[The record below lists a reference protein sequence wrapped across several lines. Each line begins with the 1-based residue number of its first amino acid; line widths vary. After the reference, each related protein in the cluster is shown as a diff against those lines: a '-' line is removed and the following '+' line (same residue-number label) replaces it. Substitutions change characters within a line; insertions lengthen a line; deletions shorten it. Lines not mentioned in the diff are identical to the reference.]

1 MDGIVAWSSSPGKR
15 DRYLDVCNRISLC
28 ICWPSNQQTKTDEK
42 MMTNHGNM
50 YGPNFTFL
58 GIPAC
63 DLDKP
68 ETYKG
73 ADVIIVGAPI
83 DSGTSHRSGAK
94 FGPQA
99 IRMGDY
105 LPHDGER
112 PHLALRIDGL
122 KALNVFDAGDLLMPP
137 GNLEESLKVLKA
149 ATEKISR
156 AGAIAVVLGGDH
168 SIASADVA
176 GIAEH
181 RGKGKVSMI
190 HFDAHADTGD
200 LQFGA
205 LVGHGTPMRRL
216 IDSGYVRGDRFLQLG
231 LRGYWPD
238 DLTLNWM
245 RDQGMRS
252 YEMTEIHHRG
262 LNTVLDESFAR
273 LTDGCDGVFLS
284 VDIDVVDPGMAPGT
298 GTPEPGGMTSRELL
312 ESVRRICLE
321 LPVVGIDVV
330 EVAPPFDSA
339 DITAILANRVVLEAL
354 SAIAKRRSGE
364 SYSPTRNL
372 LDR

>member
-1 MDGIVAWSSSPGKR
+1 
-15 DRYLDVCNRISLC
+15 
-28 ICWPSNQQTKTDEK
+28 
-42 MMTNHGNM
+42 M

-58 GIPAC
+58 GIPSC
-63 DLDKP
+63 DLEKP

-83 DSGTSHRSGAK
+83 DSGTSHRSGAR

-99 IRMGDY
+99 IRGGDY

-112 PHLALRIDGL
+112 PHLALRVDALQEL
-122 KALNVFDAGDLLMPP
+122 KVFDAGDLLMPP
-137 GNLEESLKVLKA
+137 GDLVSSLKVLEA

-156 AGAIAVVLGGDH
+156 AGAFVVVLGGDH
-168 SIASADVA
+168 SVASADVK
-176 GIAEH
+176 GIANH
-181 RGKGKVSMI
+181 RGKGKISMV
-190 HFDAHADTGD
+190 HFDAHADTGES
-200 LQFGA
+200 QFGA
-205 LVGHGTPMRRL
+205 LVGHGTPMRNL
-216 IDSGYVRGDRFLQLG
+216 IDSGSVRGDRFLQLG

-238 DLTLNWM
+238 SATLTWM
-245 RDQGMRS
+245 RDKGMRS

-262 LNTVLDESFAR
+262 LKEVLDESFAT
-273 LTDGCDGVFLS
+273 LVNECDGVFLS

-312 ESVRRICLE
+312 EAVRRICLE
-321 LPVVGIDVV
+321 LPVVGMDIV
-330 EVAPPFDSA
+330 EVSPPFDHA

-354 SAIAKRRSGE
+354 SALAFKRKGGT
-364 SYSPTRNL
+364 YSPTRNL

>member
-1 MDGIVAWSSSPGKR
+1 
-15 DRYLDVCNRISLC
+15 
-28 ICWPSNQQTKTDEK
+28 
-42 MMTNHGNM
+42 MTNYGNL
-50 YGPNFTFL
+50 YGPSFTFL

-63 DLDKP
+63 DLEVPSSYAD
-68 ETYKG
+68 
-73 ADVIIVGAPI
+73 ADVIILGAPI

-99 IRMGDY
+99 IRGGDY

-112 PHLALRIDGL
+112 PHLALRTDGL
-122 KALNVFDAGDLLMPP
+122 KDLKVYDAGDLLMP
-137 GNLEESLKVLKA
+137 GGDLVASLEVLA
-149 ATEKISR
+149 NATEQISR
-156 AGAIAVVLGGDH
+156 AGIIPVILGGDH

-176 GIAEH
+176 GIAKH
-181 RGKGKVSMI
+181 RGLGKISMI
-190 HFDAHADTGD
+190 HFDAHADTGAD
-200 LQFGA
+200 QMGA

-216 IDSGYVRGDRFLQLG
+216 IDGGFVRGDRFLQLG

-238 DLTLNWM
+238 NETLNWM

-262 LNTVLDESFAR
+262 LGPVLDESFAT
-273 LTDGCDGVFLS
+273 LTNQCDGVFLS

-312 ESVRRICLE
+312 EAVRRICLE

-330 EVAPPFDSA
+330 EVAPAFDSA
-339 DITAILANRVVLEAL
+339 DITAMLANRVVLEAL
-354 SAIAKRRSGE
+354 SAIAKRRNGTP
-364 SYSPTRNL
+364 YSPTQNL

>member
-1 MDGIVAWSSSPGKR
+1 
-15 DRYLDVCNRISLC
+15 
-28 ICWPSNQQTKTDEK
+28 
-42 MMTNHGNM
+42 MTNHGNM
-50 YGPNFTFL
+50 YGPSFTFL

-63 DLDKP
+63 DLDDAA
-68 ETYKG
+68 TYAD
-73 ADVIIVGAPI
+73 ADVIILGAPI

-99 IRMGDY
+99 IRGGDY

-112 PHLALRIDGL
+112 PHLALRTDGL
-122 KALNVFDAGDLLMPP
+122 KDLKVVDAGDLLMP
-137 GNLEESLKVLKA
+137 GGDLVASLEVLA
-149 ATEKISR
+149 QATEKISR
-156 AGAIAVVLGGDH
+156 AGKIPVIFGGDH

-176 GIAEH
+176 GIARH
-181 RGKGKVSMI
+181 RGLGKISMV
-190 HFDAHADTGD
+190 HFDAHADTGED
-200 LQFGA
+200 QWGA

-216 IDSGYVRGDRFLQLG
+216 IDGGFVRGDRFLQLG

-238 DLTLNWM
+238 NTTLEWM

-252 YEMTEIHHRG
+252 YEMTEIHNRG
-262 LNTVLDESFAR
+262 LNKVLDESFAT
-273 LTDGCDGVFLS
+273 LTNGCDGVFLS

-312 ESVRRICLE
+312 EAVRRICLE
-321 LPVVGIDVV
+321 LPIVGIDIV
-330 EVAPPFDSA
+330 EVAPAFDTA

-354 SAIAKRRSGE
+354 SAIAKRRSGTP
-364 SYSPTRNL
+364 YNPTQNL

>member
-1 MDGIVAWSSSPGKR
+1 MV
-15 DRYLDVCNRISLC
+15 
-28 ICWPSNQQTKTDEK
+28 
-42 MMTNHGNM
+42 NHGNM
-50 YGPNFTFL
+50 YGPSFTFL
-58 GIPAC
+58 GVAQC
-63 DLDKP
+63 DLDDLS
-68 ETYKG
+68 TY
-73 ADVIIVGAPI
+73 ADADIVIVGAPI

-99 IRMGDY
+99 IRGGDY
-105 LPHDGER
+105 LPHDASR
-112 PHLALRIDGL
+112 PHLALRTDGL
-122 KALNVFDAGDLLMPP
+122 KDLKVVDAGDLMMP
-137 GNLEESLKVLKA
+137 GGDLVASLAVLRE

-156 AGAIAVVLGGDH
+156 AGAIPVILGGDH

-176 GIAEH
+176 GIANH
-181 RGKGKVSMI
+181 RGHGKISMI
-190 HFDAHADTGD
+190 HFDAHADTGED
-200 LQFGA
+200 HFGA
-205 LVGHGTPMRRL
+205 LIGHGTPMRRL
-216 IDSGYVRGDRFLQLG
+216 IEDGYMRGDRFLQLG

-238 DLTLNWM
+238 HATLAWM

-262 LNTVLDESFAR
+262 LNTVLDESFTT
-273 LTDGCDGVFLS
+273 LIDGCDGVFLS

-312 ESVRRICLE
+312 EAVRRICLE

-330 EVAPPFDSA
+330 EVAPAFDSA

-354 SAIAKRRSGE
+354 SAIAKRRIGS
-364 SYSPTRNL
+364 SYSPTQNL

>member
-1 MDGIVAWSSSPGKR
+1 MANI
-15 DRYLDVCNRISLC
+15 
-28 ICWPSNQQTKTDEK
+28 
-42 MMTNHGNM
+42 GNM
-50 YGPNFTFL
+50 YGPDFTFL
-58 GIPAC
+58 GIPRC
-63 DLDKP
+63 DLDDAKSFA
-68 ETYKG
+68 G
-73 ADVIIVGAPI
+73 ADVVIVGAPI

-99 IRMGDY
+99 IRGGDY
-105 LPHDGER
+105 LPHDAER
-112 PHLALRIDGL
+112 PHLAMRVDSL
-122 KALNVFDAGDLLMPP
+122 KELKIFDAGDLLMPP
-137 GNLEESLKVLKA
+137 GDLVSSLKVLEE

-156 AGAIAVVLGGDH
+156 AGAVAVVLGGDH
-168 SIASADVA
+168 SVASADVL
-176 GIAEH
+176 GIAKH
-181 RGKGKVSMI
+181 RGMGKISMI

-216 IDSGYVRGDRFLQLG
+216 IDSGAVRGDRFLQLG

-238 DLTLNWM
+238 NETLNWM

-262 LNTVLDESFAR
+262 MKAVLDESFTT
-273 LTDGCDGVFLS
+273 LTKDCDGVFLS

-312 ESVRRICLE
+312 EAVRRICFE

-330 EVAPPFDSA
+330 EVCPAFDSS

-354 SAIAKRRSGE
+354 SAITLKKKGG

>member
-1 MDGIVAWSSSPGKR
+1 
-15 DRYLDVCNRISLC
+15 
-28 ICWPSNQQTKTDEK
+28 
-42 MMTNHGNM
+42 M
-50 YGPNFTFL
+50 YGPSFTFL
-58 GIPAC
+58 GVAQC
-63 DLDKP
+63 DLDDP
-68 ETYKG
+68 ATY
-73 ADVIIVGAPI
+73 ADADIVIVGAPI

-99 IRMGDY
+99 IRGGDY
-105 LPHDGER
+105 LPHDASR
-112 PHLALRIDGL
+112 PHLALRTDGL
-122 KALNVFDAGDLLMPP
+122 KDLTVVDAGDLMMP
-137 GNLEESLKVLKA
+137 GGDLAASLTVLRE

-156 AGAIAVVLGGDH
+156 AGAIPVILGGDH

-176 GIAEH
+176 GIANH
-181 RGKGKVSMI
+181 RGHGKISMI
-190 HFDAHADTGD
+190 HFDAHADTGED
-200 LQFGA
+200 HFGA
-205 LVGHGTPMRRL
+205 LIGHGTPMRRL
-216 IDSGYVRGDRFLQLG
+216 IEDGYMRGDRFLQLG

-238 DLTLNWM
+238 HATLAWM

-262 LNTVLDESFAR
+262 LNAVLDESFAT

-312 ESVRRICLE
+312 EAVRRICLE

-330 EVAPPFDSA
+330 EVAPAFDSA

-354 SAIAKRRSGE
+354 SAIAKRRNGS
-364 SYSPTRNL
+364 SYSPTQNL

>member
-1 MDGIVAWSSSPGKR
+1 MA
-15 DRYLDVCNRISLC
+15 
-28 ICWPSNQQTKTDEK
+28 
-42 MMTNHGNM
+42 NHGNL
-50 YGPNFTFL
+50 YGPDFTFL
-58 GIPAC
+58 GIPRC
-63 DLDKP
+63 DLDDP
-68 ETYKG
+68 QSYQG
-73 ADVIIVGAPI
+73 LDVVIVGAPI

-105 LPHDGER
+105 LPHDAER
-112 PHLALRIDGL
+112 PHLALRVDALQEL
-122 KALNVFDAGDLLMPP
+122 KIADAGDLLMPP
-137 GNLEESLKVLKA
+137 GNLEESLKVLRD

-176 GIAEH
+176 GIAAH
-181 RGKGKVSMI
+181 RGKGKISMI
-190 HFDAHADTGD
+190 HFDAHADTGN
-200 LQFGA
+200 LQMGA

-216 IDSGYVRGDRFLQLG
+216 IENGDVRGDRFLQLG

-238 DLTLNWM
+238 GATLDWM

-262 LNTVLDESFAR
+262 LNTVLDESFAT
-273 LTDGCDGVFLS
+273 LTSECDGVFLS

-312 ESVRRICLE
+312 EAVRRICLE
-321 LPVVGIDVV
+321 LPIVGIDVV

-354 SAIAKRRSGE
+354 SAITKRKSGKP
-364 SYSPTRNL
+364 YSPTQNL

>member
-1 MDGIVAWSSSPGKR
+1 MV
-15 DRYLDVCNRISLC
+15 
-28 ICWPSNQQTKTDEK
+28 
-42 MMTNHGNM
+42 NHGNM
-50 YGPNFTFL
+50 YGPDFTFL
-58 GIPAC
+58 GIERC
-63 DLDKP
+63 DLEIP
-68 ETYKG
+68 STYAD
-73 ADVIIVGAPI
+73 ADVVIVGAPI

-99 IRMGDY
+99 IRAGDY
-105 LPHDGER
+105 LPHDAER
-112 PHLALRIDGL
+112 PHLALRIDAL
-122 KALNVFDAGDLLMPP
+122 KEMKVVDAGDLLMP
-137 GNLEESLKVLKA
+137 GSDLVASLEVLA
-149 ATEKISR
+149 QATEKISR
-156 AGAIAVVLGGDH
+156 AGAIPVILGGDH

-176 GIAEH
+176 GITRH
-181 RGKGKVSMI
+181 RGMGKISMI
-190 HFDAHADTGD
+190 HFDAHADTGED
-200 LQFGA
+200 QWGA

-216 IDSGYVRGDRFLQLG
+216 IDTGTVRGDRFLQLG

-238 DLTLNWM
+238 AKTLDWM

-262 LNTVLDESFAR
+262 LNTVLDESFSI
-273 LTDGCDGVFLS
+273 LTNECDGVFLS

-321 LPVVGIDVV
+321 LPIVGIDVV
-330 EVAPPFDSA
+330 EVAPAFDSA

-354 SAIAKRRSGE
+354 SAIAKRRSGTK
-364 SYSPTRNL
+364 YSPTQNL

>member
-1 MDGIVAWSSSPGKR
+1 
-15 DRYLDVCNRISLC
+15 
-28 ICWPSNQQTKTDEK
+28 
-42 MMTNHGNM
+42 M
-50 YGPNFTFL
+50 YGPSFTFL
-58 GIPAC
+58 GIAQC
-63 DLDKP
+63 DLDDP
-68 ETYKG
+68 STYAD
-73 ADVIIVGAPI
+73 ADVVILGAPI

-99 IRMGDY
+99 IRGGDY
-105 LPHDGER
+105 LPHDASR
-112 PHLALRIDGL
+112 PHLALRTDGL
-122 KALNVFDAGDLLMPP
+122 KDLKVVDAGDLMMP
-137 GNLEESLKVLKA
+137 GGDLAASLTVLRE

-156 AGAIAVVLGGDH
+156 SGAIPVILGGDH

-176 GIAEH
+176 GIANH
-181 RGKGKVSMI
+181 RGHGKISMI
-190 HFDAHADTGD
+190 HFDAHADTGED
-200 LQFGA
+200 HFGA
-205 LVGHGTPMRRL
+205 LIGHGTPMRRL
-216 IDSGYVRGDRFLQLG
+216 IEDGYVRGDRFLQLG

-238 DLTLNWM
+238 EATLAWM
-245 RDQGMRS
+245 RDRGMRS

-262 LNTVLDESFAR
+262 LNTVLDESFAT

-312 ESVRRICLE
+312 EAVRRICLE

-354 SAIAKRRSGE
+354 SAIAKRRNGS
-364 SYSPTRNL
+364 SYSPTQNL

>member
-1 MDGIVAWSSSPGKR
+1 MV
-15 DRYLDVCNRISLC
+15 
-28 ICWPSNQQTKTDEK
+28 
-42 MMTNHGNM
+42 NHGNM
-50 YGPNFTFL
+50 YGPSFTFL
-58 GIPAC
+58 GIPRC
-63 DLDKP
+63 DLDDP
-68 ETYKG
+68 STYAD
-73 ADVIIVGAPI
+73 ADVIIIGAPI

-99 IRMGDY
+99 IRGGDY

-112 PHLALRIDGL
+112 RHLALRVDPLQAL
-122 KALNVFDAGDLLMPP
+122 KVYDAGDLLMP
-137 GNLEESLKVLKA
+137 GGDLIKSLKVLEE
-149 ATEKISR
+149 ATEKFSR
-156 AGAIAVVLGGDH
+156 AGKIVVVLGGDH

-176 GIAEH
+176 GIANH
-181 RGKGKVSMI
+181 RGQGKISMI
-190 HFDAHADTGD
+190 HFDAHADTGED
-200 LQFGA
+200 QFGA
-205 LVGHGTPMRRL
+205 LIGHGTPMRRL
-216 IDSGYVRGDRFLQLG
+216 IESGSVRGDRFLQLG

-238 DLTLNWM
+238 AKTLDWM

-262 LNTVLDESFAR
+262 LTTVLDESFAT

-312 ESVRRICLE
+312 EAVRRICLE
-321 LPVVGIDVV
+321 LPVVGIDIV
-330 EVAPPFDSA
+330 EVAPAFDSA

-354 SAIAKRRSGE
+354 SAIAKRRSGTA
-364 SYSPTRNL
+364 YSPTQNL

>member
-1 MDGIVAWSSSPGKR
+1 MV
-15 DRYLDVCNRISLC
+15 
-28 ICWPSNQQTKTDEK
+28 
-42 MMTNHGNM
+42 NHGNM
-50 YGPNFTFL
+50 YGPDFTFL
-58 GIPAC
+58 GIARC
-63 DLDKP
+63 DLDDP
-68 ETYKG
+68 STF
-73 ADVIIVGAPI
+73 ADADIVIVGAPI

-99 IRMGDY
+99 IRGGDY
-105 LPHDGER
+105 LPHDASR
-112 PHLALRIDGL
+112 PHLALRTDGL
-122 KALNVFDAGDLLMPP
+122 KDLKVVDAGDLMMP
-137 GNLEESLKVLKA
+137 GGDLVASLAVLRE

-156 AGAIAVVLGGDH
+156 AGAIPVILGGDH

-176 GIAEH
+176 GIANH
-181 RGKGKVSMI
+181 RGHGKISMI
-190 HFDAHADTGD
+190 HFDAHADTGED
-200 LQFGA
+200 QFGA

-216 IDSGYVRGDRFLQLG
+216 IEEGYVRGDRFLQLG

-238 DLTLNWM
+238 EITLAWM

-252 YEMTEIHHRG
+252 YEMTEIAHRG
-262 LNTVLDESFAR
+262 LNVVLDESFAT

-312 ESVRRICLE
+312 EAVRRICLE
-321 LPVVGIDVV
+321 LPVVGIDIV

-354 SAIAKRRSGE
+354 SAIAKRRNGST
-364 SYSPTRNL
+364 YSPTQNL

>member
-1 MDGIVAWSSSPGKR
+1 MV
-15 DRYLDVCNRISLC
+15 
-28 ICWPSNQQTKTDEK
+28 
-42 MMTNHGNM
+42 NHGNM
-50 YGPNFTFL
+50 YGPSFTFL
-58 GIPAC
+58 GVAQC
-63 DLDKP
+63 DLDDP
-68 ETYKG
+68 STY
-73 ADVIIVGAPI
+73 ADADIVIVGAPI

-99 IRMGDY
+99 IRGGDY
-105 LPHDGER
+105 LPHDASR
-112 PHLALRIDGL
+112 PHLALRTDGL
-122 KALNVFDAGDLLMPP
+122 KDLKVVDAGDLMMP
-137 GNLEESLKVLKA
+137 GGDLVASLAVLRE

-156 AGAIAVVLGGDH
+156 AGAIPVILGGDH

-176 GIAEH
+176 GIANH
-181 RGKGKVSMI
+181 RGHGKISMI
-190 HFDAHADTGD
+190 HFDAHADTGED
-200 LQFGA
+200 HFGA
-205 LVGHGTPMRRL
+205 LIGHGTPMRRL
-216 IDSGYVRGDRFLQLG
+216 IEDGYMRGDRFLQLG

-238 DLTLNWM
+238 HATLAWM

-262 LNTVLDESFAR
+262 LNTVLDESFAT
-273 LTDGCDGVFLS
+273 LTDDCDGVFLS

-312 ESVRRICLE
+312 EAVRRICLE

-330 EVAPPFDSA
+330 EVAPAFDSA

-354 SAIAKRRSGE
+354 SAIAKRRSGNN
-364 SYSPTRNL
+364 YSPTQNL

>member
-1 MDGIVAWSSSPGKR
+1 MA
-15 DRYLDVCNRISLC
+15 
-28 ICWPSNQQTKTDEK
+28 
-42 MMTNHGNM
+42 NHGNL
-50 YGPNFTFL
+50 YGPDFTFL
-58 GIPAC
+58 GISRC
-63 DLDKP
+63 DL
-68 ETYKG
+68 
-73 ADVIIVGAPI
+73 ADPTSYAGLDVVIVGAPI
-83 DSGTSHRSGAK
+83 DSGTSYRSGAK

-105 LPHDGER
+105 LSHDGQR
-112 PHLALRIDGL
+112 PHLALRVDALQEL
-122 KALNVFDAGDLLMPP
+122 KIADAGDLLMPP
-137 GNLEESLKVLKA
+137 GNLEDALAVLQD

-176 GIAEH
+176 GIASH
-181 RGKGKVSMI
+181 RGKGKISMI
-190 HFDAHADTGD
+190 HFDAHADTAD
-200 LQFGA
+200 LQMGA

-216 IDSGYVRGDRFLQLG
+216 IDAGFVRGDRFLQLG

-238 DLTLNWM
+238 GETLDWM

-262 LNTVLDESFAR
+262 LTAVLDESFAI
-273 LTDGCDGVFLS
+273 LTDQCDGVFLS

-312 ESVRRICLE
+312 EAVRRICLE
-321 LPVVGIDVV
+321 LPIVGIDVV

-354 SAIAKRRSGE
+354 SAIAKRRSGVP
-364 SYSPTRNL
+364 YSPTQNL

>member
-1 MDGIVAWSSSPGKR
+1 
-15 DRYLDVCNRISLC
+15 
-28 ICWPSNQQTKTDEK
+28 
-42 MMTNHGNM
+42 M
-50 YGPNFTFL
+50 YGPNFSFL
-58 GIPAC
+58 GVAQC
-63 DLDKP
+63 DLDDPKSY
-68 ETYKG
+68 EG
-73 ADVIIVGAPI
+73 ADVIIIGAPI

-112 PHLALRIDGL
+112 PHLTLRVDGL
-122 KALNVFDAGDLLMPP
+122 KDLRVFDAGDLLMPP
-137 GNLEESLKVLKA
+137 GDLVKSLEVLKS

-176 GIAEH
+176 GIAAH
-181 RGKGKVSMI
+181 RGMGKISMI

-216 IDSGYVRGDRFLQLG
+216 IDSGAVRGDRFLQLG
-231 LRGYWPD
+231 LRGYWPGD
-238 DLTLNWM
+238 ETLKWM

-262 LNTVLDESFAR
+262 LKTVLDESFAT
-273 LTDGCDGVFLS
+273 LTDECDGVFLS

-312 ESVRRICLE
+312 EAVRRICFE
-321 LPVVGIDVV
+321 LPIVGIDVV

-354 SAIAKRRSGE
+354 SAIAAKKKGL

>member
-1 MDGIVAWSSSPGKR
+1 
-15 DRYLDVCNRISLC
+15 
-28 ICWPSNQQTKTDEK
+28 
-42 MMTNHGNM
+42 M
-50 YGPNFTFL
+50 YGPDFTFL
-58 GIPAC
+58 GITRC
-63 DLDKP
+63 DLDDLS
-68 ETYKG
+68 TYAD
-73 ADVIIVGAPI
+73 ADVVIVGAPI

-99 IRMGDY
+99 IRGGDY
-105 LPHDGER
+105 LPHDASR
-112 PHLALRIDGL
+112 PHLALRTDGL
-122 KALNVFDAGDLLMPP
+122 KDLKVVDAGDLMMP
-137 GNLEESLKVLKA
+137 GGDLGASLAVLRQ

-156 AGAIAVVLGGDH
+156 AGAIPVILGGDH
-168 SIASADVA
+168 SVSSADVA
-176 GIAEH
+176 GIANH
-181 RGKGKVSMI
+181 RGHGKISMI

-200 LQFGA
+200 LHFGA
-205 LVGHGTPMRRL
+205 LIGHGTPMRRL
-216 IDSGYVRGDRFLQLG
+216 IEDGYVRGDRFLQLG

-238 DLTLNWM
+238 EVTLAWM

-262 LNTVLDESFAR
+262 LNTVLDESFAT

-312 ESVRRICLE
+312 EAVRRICLE

-330 EVAPPFDSA
+330 EVAPAFDSA

-354 SAIAKRRSGE
+354 SAIAKRRNGS
-364 SYSPTRNL
+364 SYSPTQNL

>member
-1 MDGIVAWSSSPGKR
+1 MAN
-15 DRYLDVCNRISLC
+15 L
-28 ICWPSNQQTKTDEK
+28 
-42 MMTNHGNM
+42 GNM
-50 YGPNFTFL
+50 YGPKFTFL
-58 GIPAC
+58 GIDDC
-63 DLDKP
+63 DLDDPKS
-68 ETYKG
+68 YQG
-73 ADVIIVGAPI
+73 ADVIILGAPI

-99 IRMGDY
+99 IRGGDY

-112 PHLALRIDGL
+112 PHMALRTDGL
-122 KALNVFDAGDLLMPP
+122 KDLKVLDAGDLLMPG
-137 GNLEESLKVLKA
+137 GNLKKSLEVLA
-149 ATEKISR
+149 VATEKISR
-156 AGAIAVVLGGDH
+156 AGIIPVILGGDH

-176 GIAEH
+176 GIAAH
-181 RGKGKVSMI
+181 RGLGKISMI

-200 LQFGA
+200 SQFGA
-205 LVGHGTPMRRL
+205 LEGHGTPMRQL
-216 IDSGYVRGDRFLQLG
+216 IDSGAVRGDRFLQLG

-238 DLTLNWM
+238 NETLEWM

-273 LTDGCDGVFLS
+273 LTDECDGVFLS

-354 SAIAKRRSGE
+354 SAIAKRRSGKA
-364 SYSPTRNL
+364 YSPTQNL

>member
-1 MDGIVAWSSSPGKR
+1 MANI
-15 DRYLDVCNRISLC
+15 
-28 ICWPSNQQTKTDEK
+28 
-42 MMTNHGNM
+42 GNM
-50 YGPNFTFL
+50 YGPNFSFL
-58 GIPAC
+58 GVPQC
-63 DLDKP
+63 DLDDP
-68 ETYKG
+68 ATFAG
-73 ADVIIVGAPI
+73 ADVIIIGAPI

-122 KALNVFDAGDLLMPP
+122 KELKVFDAGDLLMPP
-137 GNLEESLKVLKA
+137 GDLVAALEVLKQ

-156 AGAIAVVLGGDH
+156 AGAIAIVLGGDH

-176 GIAEH
+176 GIAAH
-181 RGKGKVSMI
+181 RGMGKVSMI

-216 IDSGYVRGDRFLQLG
+216 IDSGAVRGDRFLQLG
-231 LRGYWPD
+231 LRGYWPGD
-238 DLTLNWM
+238 ETLNWM

-262 LNTVLDESFAR
+262 MKAVLDESFAT

-312 ESVRRICLE
+312 EAVRRICLE
-321 LPVVGIDVV
+321 LPIVGIDVV

-354 SAIAKRRSGE
+354 SAIAAKRKGIG
-364 SYSPTRNL
+364 YSPTRNL

>member
-1 MDGIVAWSSSPGKR
+1 MV
-15 DRYLDVCNRISLC
+15 
-28 ICWPSNQQTKTDEK
+28 
-42 MMTNHGNM
+42 NHGNM
-50 YGPNFTFL
+50 YGPSFTFL
-58 GIPAC
+58 GVAQC
-63 DLDKP
+63 DLDDLS
-68 ETYKG
+68 TY
-73 ADVIIVGAPI
+73 ADADIVIVGAPI

-99 IRMGDY
+99 IRGGDY
-105 LPHDGER
+105 LPHDASR
-112 PHLALRIDGL
+112 PHLALRTDGL
-122 KALNVFDAGDLLMPP
+122 KDLKVVDAGDLMMP
-137 GNLEESLKVLKA
+137 GGDLVASLAVLRE

-156 AGAIAVVLGGDH
+156 AGAIPVILGGDH

-176 GIAEH
+176 GIANH
-181 RGKGKVSMI
+181 RGHGKISMI
-190 HFDAHADTGD
+190 HFDAHADTGED
-200 LQFGA
+200 HFGA
-205 LVGHGTPMRRL
+205 LIGHGTPMRRL
-216 IDSGYVRGDRFLQLG
+216 IEDGYMRGDRFLQLG

-238 DLTLNWM
+238 HATLAWM

-262 LNTVLDESFAR
+262 LNTVLDESFTT

-284 VDIDVVDPGMAPGT
+284 VVIDVVDPGMAPGN

-312 ESVRRICLE
+312 EAVRRICLE

-330 EVAPPFDSA
+330 EVAPAFDSA

-354 SAIAKRRSGE
+354 SAIAKRRIGS
-364 SYSPTRNL
+364 SYSPTQNL

>member
-1 MDGIVAWSSSPGKR
+1 
-15 DRYLDVCNRISLC
+15 
-28 ICWPSNQQTKTDEK
+28 
-42 MMTNHGNM
+42 M
-50 YGPNFTFL
+50 YGPDFTFL
-58 GIPAC
+58 GITRC
-63 DLDKP
+63 DLDDP
-68 ETYKG
+68 STYAD
-73 ADVIIVGAPI
+73 ADVVIVGAPI

-99 IRMGDY
+99 IRGGDY
-105 LPHDGER
+105 LPHDASR
-112 PHLALRIDGL
+112 PHLALRTDGL
-122 KALNVFDAGDLLMPP
+122 KDLKVVDAGDLMMP
-137 GNLEESLKVLKA
+137 GGDLGASLAVLRQ

-156 AGAIAVVLGGDH
+156 AGAIPVILGGDH
-168 SIASADVA
+168 SVSSADVA
-176 GIAEH
+176 GIANH
-181 RGKGKVSMI
+181 RGHGKISMI

-200 LQFGA
+200 LHFGA
-205 LVGHGTPMRRL
+205 LIGHGTPMRRL
-216 IDSGYVRGDRFLQLG
+216 IEDGYVRGDRFLQLG

-238 DLTLNWM
+238 EVTLAWM

-262 LNTVLDESFAR
+262 LNTVLDESFAT

-312 ESVRRICLE
+312 EAVRRICLE

-330 EVAPPFDSA
+330 EVAPAFDSA

-354 SAIAKRRSGE
+354 SAIAKRRNGS
-364 SYSPTRNL
+364 SYSPTQNL

>member
-1 MDGIVAWSSSPGKR
+1 
-15 DRYLDVCNRISLC
+15 
-28 ICWPSNQQTKTDEK
+28 
-42 MMTNHGNM
+42 M
-50 YGPNFTFL
+50 YGPSFTFL
-58 GIPAC
+58 GVAQC
-63 DLDKP
+63 DLDDP
-68 ETYKG
+68 ATY
-73 ADVIIVGAPI
+73 ADADIVIVGAPI

-99 IRMGDY
+99 IRGGDY
-105 LPHDGER
+105 LPHDASR
-112 PHLALRIDGL
+112 PHLALRTDGL
-122 KALNVFDAGDLLMPP
+122 KDLTVVDAGDLMMP
-137 GNLEESLKVLKA
+137 GGDLVASLTVLRE

-156 AGAIAVVLGGDH
+156 AGAIPVILGGDH

-176 GIAEH
+176 GIANH
-181 RGKGKVSMI
+181 RGHGKISMI
-190 HFDAHADTGD
+190 HFDAHADTGED
-200 LQFGA
+200 HFGA
-205 LVGHGTPMRRL
+205 LIGHGTPMRRL
-216 IDSGYVRGDRFLQLG
+216 IEDGYMRGDRFLQLG

-238 DLTLNWM
+238 HATLAWM

-262 LNTVLDESFAR
+262 LNTVLDESFAT

-312 ESVRRICLE
+312 EAVRRICLE

-330 EVAPPFDSA
+330 EVAPAFDSA

-354 SAIAKRRSGE
+354 SAIAKRRSGNN
-364 SYSPTRNL
+364 YSPTQNL

>member
-1 MDGIVAWSSSPGKR
+1 MA
-15 DRYLDVCNRISLC
+15 
-28 ICWPSNQQTKTDEK
+28 
-42 MMTNHGNM
+42 NHGNM
-50 YGPNFTFL
+50 YGPSFTFL
-58 GIPAC
+58 GIAQC
-63 DLDKP
+63 DLDDP
-68 ETYKG
+68 STYAD
-73 ADVIIVGAPI
+73 ADVVIVGAPI

-99 IRMGDY
+99 IRGGDY
-105 LPHDGER
+105 LPHDASR
-112 PHLALRIDGL
+112 PHLALRTDGL
-122 KALNVFDAGDLLMPP
+122 KDLKVVDAGDLMMP
-137 GNLEESLKVLKA
+137 GGDLVASLAILRE

-156 AGAIAVVLGGDH
+156 SGAIPVILGGDH

-176 GIAEH
+176 GIANH
-181 RGKGKVSMI
+181 RGLGKISMI
-190 HFDAHADTGD
+190 HFDAHADTGED
-200 LQFGA
+200 QFGA

-216 IDSGYVRGDRFLQLG
+216 IEEGYVRGDRFLQLG

-238 DLTLNWM
+238 HVTLAWM

-262 LNTVLDESFAR
+262 LNAVLDESFIT
-273 LTDGCDGVFLS
+273 LQDGCDGVFLS

-312 ESVRRICLE
+312 EAVRRICLE

-354 SAIAKRRSGE
+354 SAIAKRRSGTP
-364 SYSPTRNL
+364 YSPIQNI

>member
-1 MDGIVAWSSSPGKR
+1 
-15 DRYLDVCNRISLC
+15 
-28 ICWPSNQQTKTDEK
+28 
-42 MMTNHGNM
+42 MTNHGNM
-50 YGPNFTFL
+50 YGPAFTFL

-68 ETYKG
+68 ETYKD

-105 LPHDGER
+105 LPHDAER
-112 PHLALRIDGL
+112 PHLALRVDSL
-122 KALNVFDAGDLLMPP
+122 KELKIYDAGDLLMP
-137 GNLEESLKVLKA
+137 GMDLVKSLKVLEA

-176 GIAEH
+176 GIANH
-181 RGKGKVSMI
+181 LGNGKVSMI
-190 HFDAHADTGD
+190 HFDAHADTGED
-200 LQFGA
+200 QWGA

-216 IDSGYVRGDRFLQLG
+216 IESGAVRGDRFLQLG

-238 DLTLNWM
+238 NKTIEWM
-245 RDQGMRS
+245 RDQKMRS

-262 LNTVLDESFAR
+262 MKAVLDESFAT

-312 ESVRRICLE
+312 EAVRRICLE
-321 LPVVGIDVV
+321 LPIVGIDVV

-354 SAIAKRRSGE
+354 SAITARKKGLK
-364 SYSPTRNL
+364 YNPTQNL
-372 LDR
+372 